1 MLSRLFQRKHRLVI
15 LISGRGSNMK
25 AIIEAVKTGKI
36 PNTKIVGVISDN
48 PNAEGLSIARKEGIR
63 AVFLSA
69 APYKTK
75 LEGKAEERYIA
86 LIKRWKPDLI
96 VLAGFMRVIKPR
108 FIQSFPH
115 RIINIHPSLLPAYPG
130 LHTHER
136 VLAAGEKESG
146 CTVHFVNETVDG
158 GKRIIQAKVP
168 VLPQDTLQ
176 SLAARV
182 LEKEHKI
189 LPYAIK
195 LLLEKKISYESLT
208 EPLQWK
214 DEWNG

>member
-1 MLSRLFQRKHRLVI
+1 MFFRNHHRLVI
-15 LISGRGSNMK
+15 LISGRGSNME
-25 AIIEAVKTGKI
+25 AIIRAVEDGRI

-48 PNAEGLSIARKEGIR
+48 PQAQGLTIARKHGIR
-63 AVFLSA
+63 ARYISA

-75 LEGKAEERYIA
+75 LEGRAEQQYIDT
-86 LIKRWKPDLI
+86 IKRWKPDLI

-108 FIQSFPH
+108 FIHSFPN

-158 GKRIIQAKVP
+158 GKRIIQARVP
-168 VLPQDTLQ
+168 VLPGDTPHT
-176 SLAARV
+176 LAARV
-182 LEKEHKI
+182 LEKEHQI
-189 LPYAIK
+189 LPYAIR
-195 LLLEKKISYESLT
+195 LLLEKTITYDTLT
-208 EPLQWK
+208 EPLQWR
-214 DEWNG
+214 DEWKL

>member
-1 MLSRLFQRKHRLVI
+1 MLFKRKHRLVI

-25 AIIEAVKTGKI
+25 AIIEAVRDERI
-36 PNTKIVGVISDN
+36 PNTKVIGVISDN
-48 PNAEGLSIARKEGIR
+48 SRAEGLKIAKRYGIR
-63 AVFLSA
+63 TRYISA

-86 LIKRWKPDLI
+86 TIKRWKPDLI
-96 VLAGFMRVIKPR
+96 VLAGFMRVLKSR
-108 FIQSFPH
+108 FIQSFPN

-168 VLPQDTLQ
+168 VFPNDTPQ
-176 SLAARV
+176 SLATRI

-189 LPYAIK
+189 LPYAIR
-195 LLLEKKISYESLT
+195 LLLEKKISYDTIT
-208 EPLQWK
+208 EPIEWRN
-214 DEWNG
+214 EWNF